1 MLHVFCYKVYGVEN
15 EDKGL
20 FMYISCRAFACKRA
34 ISLRARVLLFRLV
47 ERYGLVGLGEVGV
60 GGVQRLAKS
69 TGFSKSALSRALSI
83 LVDQGVLIER
93 REPTKGRPRTIYRF
107 AHALKEV
114 VLSPSRRDFHAP
126 WLVRLLG
133 SDDPVFSDLSISER
147 ALLAILWGFL
157 PRPGLCVLDGWSVS
171 RLARLASVDPSTF
184 YEIVRR
190 LEQKKMLVVSGAA
203 FASGGAKDKTK
214 TYFLLGP
221 AVLSCWPR
229 SYTWQVDLT
238 GVLGWFAG
246 REDQFSARELM
257 QLVNSPVL
265 KVNEIEGGVRAELLE
280 LLNDAA
286 GRDYVFNQCCAAI
299 SHAFS
304 GGGSGSF
311 NENVLYPRVQSA
323 LLRLLRMQVVGNGLY
338 HRAIEDMD
346 FSRLDAK
353 SRVLSVFAEQV
364 SFILVREFKN
374 LLSFAPRYWEL
385 GQGNRLMVCYL
396 VGVEEACK
404 MRIDF
409 VTDDSD
415 AGDKF
420 GAGLQVRY
428 QKGLLDL
435 PDQLL

>member
-1 MLHVFCYKVYGVEN
+1 M
-15 EDKGL
+15 
-20 FMYISCRAFACKRA
+20 
-34 ISLRARVLLFRLV
+34 
-47 ERYGLVGLGEVGV
+47 
-60 GGVQRLAKS
+60 
-69 TGFSKSALSRALSI
+69 
-83 LVDQGVLIER
+83 
-93 REPTKGRPRTIYRF
+93 
-107 AHALKEV
+107 
-114 VLSPSRRDFHAP
+114 
-126 WLVRLLG
+126 
-133 SDDPVFSDLSISER
+133 
-147 ALLAILWGFL
+147 
-157 PRPGLCVLDGWSVS
+157 
-171 RLARLASVDPSTF
+171 
-184 YEIVRR
+184 
-190 LEQKKMLVVSGAA
+190 
-203 FASGGAKDKTK
+203 
-214 TYFLLGP
+214 
-221 AVLSCWPR
+221 
-229 SYTWQVDLT
+229 
-238 GVLGWFAG
+238 
-246 REDQFSARELM
+246 
-257 QLVNSPVL
+257 
-265 KVNEIEGGVRAELLE
+265 LE

-304 GGGSGSF
+304 GGGSGSL

-346 FSRLDAK
+346 FGRLDAK

-409 VTDDSD
+409 VTDDID

-428 QKGLLDL
+428 QQGLLDL
-435 PDQLL
+435 PDQLR